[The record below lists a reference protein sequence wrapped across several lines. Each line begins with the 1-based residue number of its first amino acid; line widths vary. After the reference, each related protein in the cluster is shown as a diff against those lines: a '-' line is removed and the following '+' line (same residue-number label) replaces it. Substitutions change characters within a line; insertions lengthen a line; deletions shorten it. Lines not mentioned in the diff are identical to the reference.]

1 MAAIMKIW
9 RQINNPT
16 PSIDSHLLEE
26 HSCQISPPSD
36 LKRPSLRLF
45 KEVAPTTTRTT
56 TTRTALATHVVEHL
70 AKNNF

>member
-1 MAAIMKIW
+1 MP
-9 RQINNPT
+9 NFT
-16 PSIDSHLLEE
+16 PIRFETTE
-26 HSCQISPPSD
+26 PI
-36 LKRPSLRLF
+36 RLF